1 MSKMILT
8 DELLKEAAAK
18 AMKIECAVYEK
29 YAAQEEEHEFSK
41 EHERGIRELVRENC
55 GKAKAKSGR
64 YRGNRVSLRVR
75 IAFVAVVVMMMG
87 SMTVLAVEP
96 LREKVY
102 QMIERIFSDHT
113 EVSFEEIE
121 QEIDEQK
128 IGVTPENFVVRKL
141 TKVPVQYRLE
151 SDEKDDIFFDYYAN
165 YMDEKGR
172 ALNYHQQAIDYVDT
186 WVLTSDGESAKRIV
200 VNGESAYL
208 LSDTD
213 GWKIILYL
221 KDGCLYKLGGYEEC
235 DDLINILE
243 SAFTL
248 E

>member
-1 MSKMILT
+1 
-8 DELLKEAAAK
+8 
-18 AMKIECAVYEK
+18 
-29 YAAQEEEHEFSK
+29 
-41 EHERGIRELVRENC
+41 
-55 GKAKAKSGR
+55 
-64 YRGNRVSLRVR
+64 
-75 IAFVAVVVMMMG
+75 
-87 SMTVLAVEP
+87 
-96 LREKVY
+96 
-102 QMIERIFSDHT
+102 MIERIFSDHT

-141 TKVPVQYRLE
+141 TKVPVQYKLE

-186 WVLTSDGESAKRIV
+186 WVLTSDGESAKRIII
-200 VNGESAYL
+200 NGDNAYL
-208 LSDTD
+208 LTDTD
-213 GWKIILYL
+213 GWKIVLYL
-221 KDGCLYKLGGYEEC
+221 KDGYLYKLGGYEEC